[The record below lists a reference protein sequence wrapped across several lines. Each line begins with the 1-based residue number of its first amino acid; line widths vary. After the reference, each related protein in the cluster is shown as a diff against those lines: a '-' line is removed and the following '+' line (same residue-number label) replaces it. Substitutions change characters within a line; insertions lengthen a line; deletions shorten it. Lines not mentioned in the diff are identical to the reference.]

1 MSDERGRLKNLIEAR
16 DHLVNKRRVL
26 AVRLL
31 RDNQPK
37 EAAEF
42 AEVQNAIAALDEALK
57 RERGV
62 EAKP

>member
-16 DHLVNKRRVL
+16 DRLVNKRRVL

>member
-42 AEVQNAIAALDEALK
+42 AEVQNAIAAVDEALK
-57 RERGV
+57 RERGL

>member
-1 MSDERGRLKNLIEAR
+1 MALKALIEAR
-16 DHLVNKRRVL
+16 DQLVKRRRVL

-42 AEVQNAIAALDEALK
+42 AEVQSEIAAVDEALK
-57 RERGV
+57 QERSLAT
-62 EAKP
+62 EP

>member
-1 MSDERGRLKNLIEAR
+1 MSDKSGHRMALIEAR
-16 DHLVNKRRVL
+16 DQLVGKRRVL

-42 AEVQNAIAALDEALK
+42 AEVQSAIAAVDEALK
-57 RERGV
+57 HERRLAA
-62 EAKP
+62 EP